1 MEILRNFPKLC
12 GNYASPKNFH
22 TRKLGKTAVF
32 YAGINSVLDLFDI
45 IQLLILSS
53 CLEIYQKTH
62 REMQLTQIVVSKGK
76 FNSKPTVSKQYLKT
90 YDESILRD
98 AIYMYTFHILH
109 YFTCI
114 HYFTEDCIPYLLRLL
129 IKMLFKA
136 FSKKLC

>member
-1 MEILRNFPKLC
+1 MEILTNFPKFC
-12 GNYASPKNFH
+12 GNYSSPKNFH
-22 TRKLGKTAVF
+22 IRKLRKTAVF
-32 YAGINSVLDLFDI
+32 YAGINSVVDLFDI
-45 IQLLILSS
+45 MQLLILSS

-76 FNSKPTVSKQYLKT
+76 FHPKPTVSKQYLKT
-90 YDESILRD
+90 YDQSILQD

-114 HYFTEDCIPYLLRLL
+114 HYFTEDYIPYLLRLL
-129 IKMLFKA
+129 IKMLFKP

>member
-22 TRKLGKTAVF
+22 IRKLRKTAVF
-32 YAGINSVLDLFDI
+32 YAGINSVVDLFDI
-45 IQLLILSS
+45 MQLLILSS

-76 FNSKPTVSKQYLKT
+76 FHPKPTVSKQYLKT
-90 YDESILRD
+90 CDKSILQD

-114 HYFTEDCIPYLLRLL
+114 YYFTEDYIPYLLRLL